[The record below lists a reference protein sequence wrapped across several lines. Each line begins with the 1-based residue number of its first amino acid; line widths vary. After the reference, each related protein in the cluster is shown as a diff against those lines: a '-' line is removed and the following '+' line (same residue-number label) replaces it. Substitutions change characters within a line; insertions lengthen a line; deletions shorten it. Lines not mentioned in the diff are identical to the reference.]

1 MALPTNTNFW
11 NKNAVGV
18 HLTNA
23 VDIAQM
29 GIPTSSCTILYLLIP
44 TLIRCH
50 PESQTSKAASSEFCP
65 FSQKHRRC
73 LGSRLGDYGRSE
85 REFPDPVDGRWTG
98 CGRAGAA
105 EIAWEEARDGGA
117 RANVRI
123 RWTGGGRAVDGLW
136 TGGSCRNSMGGG

>member
-1 MALPTNTNFW
+1 MVYKWYILPIGGLYITYQLLREPET
-11 NKNAVGV
+11 
-18 HLTNA
+18 
-23 VDIAQM
+23 
-29 GIPTSSCTILYLLIP
+29 TIDVVCVLGGKCEKQP
-44 TLIRCH
+44 TLVEVKGSGRLKFSRLPFQC
-50 PESQTSKAASSEFCP
+50 FFFFF

-85 REFPDPVDGRWTG
+85 RECPDPVDGRWTG

-123 RWTGGGRAVDGLW
+123 RWTGGGRAVDGRELQK
-136 TGGSCRNSMGGG
+136 